1 MDNKLESGRVLQVDC
16 ACRLMPS
23 EFLMMSLFS
32 SNSADLRIAIIIPA
46 YNEEATIE
54 GVMEDFYRHCPEAEI
69 IVVDNNSKDGT
80 AELARKAYEKLGC
93 KGFLMEERRQ
103 GKAMAVR
110 KAFSEVDADV
120 YVMADADLTYPA
132 ADLKKLLEPVLAGE
146 ADMVCG
152 DRHSGGVYSK
162 ENKRPMH
169 DLGNRVVKW
178 MINFLFKGR
187 LRDILTGYRVFN
199 RRFVKNFPI
208 LSQGF
213 ELETE
218 VSIHAL
224 DKGYRVVEI
233 PIDYR
238 DRPEGSESKLNTV
251 KDGIKVIRTILS
263 VLMKYRPMLFFSSFG
278 VFFALAGLSLGSIP
292 VVEFFKTSLVTHVS
306 TAVLA
311 SGLIILSLLSFSVA
325 FILNGLNA
333 IQRFNHALA
342 LLHWDENSR
351 RNGGRV

>member
-1 MDNKLESGRVLQVDC
+1 MAV
-16 ACRLMPS
+16 
-23 EFLMMSLFS
+23 
-32 SNSADLRIAIIIPA
+32 IIPA
-46 YNEEATIE
+46 YNEEATIA
-54 GVMEDFYRHCPEAEI
+54 GVMEDFFTHCPEADI
-69 IVVDNNSKDGT
+69 IVVDNNSKDAT
-80 AELARKAYEKLGC
+80 RELACKTYERLGC

-103 GKAMAVR
+103 GKAMAVK
-110 KAFSEVDADV
+110 KAFSEIDADV

-132 ADLKKLLEPVLAGE
+132 SDLKKLLKPVFAGE

-152 DRHSGGVYSK
+152 DRHSGGLYSK

-169 DLGNRVVKW
+169 DIGNRVVRW
-178 MINFLFKGR
+178 MINSLFKGN
-187 LRDILTGYRVFN
+187 LKDILTGYRVFN

-224 DKGYRVVEI
+224 DKGYRIVEI

-251 KDGIKVIRTILS
+251 KDGIKVIKTILS

-278 VFFALAGLSLGSIP
+278 FLFALAGLSLGSIP
-292 VVEFFKTSLVTHVS
+292 VIEFFKTSLVTHLS

-311 SGLIILSLLSFSVA
+311 SGLIILSMLSFSVA

-333 IQRFNHALA
+333 IQKFNHALA
-342 LLHWDENSR
+342 LLHWDENCR
-351 RNGGRV
+351 RGNDRD